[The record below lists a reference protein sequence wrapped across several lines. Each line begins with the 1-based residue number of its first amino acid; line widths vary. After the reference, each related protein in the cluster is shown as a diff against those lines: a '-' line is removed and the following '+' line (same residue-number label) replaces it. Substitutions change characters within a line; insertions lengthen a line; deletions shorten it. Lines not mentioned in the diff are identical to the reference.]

1 MFIEWNSINSVN
13 VKEIDIQHKILIS
26 IINRLDDVKN
36 TGNKEAIRGFLDELK
51 DYAHFHFATEEKYF
65 TRFSYPAATEHK
77 TEHAVYAEK
86 IDEFEKKYKHDGA
99 EAIGELLIF
108 LRSWWINHINSTD
121 MQYSEFFNDHGLF

>member
-36 TGNKEAIRGFLDELK
+36 TGNLEAIRGFLDELK
-51 DYAHFHFATEEKYF
+51 DYAAFHFATEEKYF
-65 TRFSYPAATEHK
+65 AQFNYPATVEHK
-77 TEHAVYAEK
+77 TEHTVYVEK
-86 IDEFEKKYKHDGA
+86 INEFEKKYESEGPTVLSEILD
-99 EAIGELLIF
+99 F
-108 LRSWWINHINSTD
+108 LRGWWLNHINSTD